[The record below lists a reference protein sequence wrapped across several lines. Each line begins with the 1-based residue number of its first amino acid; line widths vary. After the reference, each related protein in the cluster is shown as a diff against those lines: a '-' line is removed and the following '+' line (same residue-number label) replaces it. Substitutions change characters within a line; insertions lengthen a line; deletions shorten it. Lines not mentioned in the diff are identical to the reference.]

1 MGYNPWGCKQL
12 DTTEPVSTH
21 THTHTHVHTH
31 ERKRGES
38 HSLIQKKSIIAREK
52 RVSSK
57 HKRLVCRGVS
67 GIVRRQE

>member
-12 DTTEPVSTH
+12 EPTEPVSTH
-21 THTHTHVHTH
+21 THTRTYTH

-57 HKRLVCRGVS
+57 HKGLVCRGVS
-67 GIVRRQE
+67 GTVRRQE